1 MKQLQKLAE
10 QRGYKINTFRT
21 HGPNFYEDAVLY
33 VAVGNPANRNS
44 PLILATWDVSY
55 SIGRPKT
62 GNNKWARAL
71 TQAENWIAENPDAP
85 NENELMSAH
94 QSILRHR
101 RNRKRREITALRRK
115 SLSEL
120 TPTTLRD
127 VSHKLS
133 PEQLQSFGTDDS
145 EHEELLDAPDIVAW
159 MNNEITGGKI
169 LLVKQITL
177 PHGLGW
183 YRISHSTTNPPVI
196 QL

>member
-1 MKQLQKLAE
+1 MKQLQARAK
-10 QRGYKINTFRT
+10 QHGYNVNTFST

-44 PLILATWDVSY
+44 PLVLETWDVSY

-85 NENELMSAH
+85 NENKLMSAH

-101 RNRKRREITALRRK
+101 RNRKRREKTALRRK
-115 SLSEL
+115 NISEL
-120 TPTTLRD
+120 TPTTLRE
-127 VSHKLS
+127 VLHKLS
-133 PEQLQSFGTDDS
+133 PEQLKSFGTD
-145 EHEELLDAPDIVAW
+145 EAEREELLDAPDIVAW
-159 MNNEITGGKI
+159 RINEITGGKI

-177 PHGLGW
+177 PHGPGW
-183 YRISHSTTNPPVI
+183 YRISHNTTNPPVI